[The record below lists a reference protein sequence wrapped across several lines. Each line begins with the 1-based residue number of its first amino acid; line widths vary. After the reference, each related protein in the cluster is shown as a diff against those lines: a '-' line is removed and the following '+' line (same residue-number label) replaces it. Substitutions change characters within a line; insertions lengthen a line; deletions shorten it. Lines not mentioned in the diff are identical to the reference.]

1 MDIPRELDRKW
12 HNALIAQLPW
22 SKQQQARDGYKQ
34 VFNETWESLPDDQR
48 RENAA
53 ARAANIRLREFAEK
67 LIGRQ
72 AVERITAQATK
83 R

>member
-1 MDIPRELDRKW
+1 LKNDAAW
-12 HNALIAQLPW
+12 NNALIAQLPW
-22 SKQQQARDGYKQ
+22 SKQQQARDGYKR

-53 ARAANIRLREFAEK
+53 ARAANIRLRGFAEK

-72 AVERITAQATK
+72 VVDRITAQATK